1 MAEYIDVVLEEI
13 HIEIGSDL
21 LVYLLSESEER
32 CELISRCV
40 SFDLCHNSIFRGAG
54 KILKDRVIGKVD
66 MLQFL

>member
-1 MAEYIDVVLEEI
+1 MTEYVNIVLEKI

-21 LVYLLSESEER
+21 LVYLFSESEER

-40 SFDLCHNSIFRGAG
+40 SFDLCHNSIFCGAG
-54 KILKDRVIGKVD
+54 KILENRMVGKVD